1 MNLVQF
7 IDTSVQGVKGESVRI
22 MNIYKVLLIGS
33 VLGSISMP
41 AEMAD
46 IYNNVNLGT
55 DNTVVANTSAN
66 VAVGNMNTTDSWG
79 IAVGSNNTAKL
90 GTIVV
95 GRDNTGNDNQV
106 IIGANNTATGPR
118 TRQSS
123 GTGNFV
129 AGDHNVVEG
138 DSSIVI
144 GRYNTAISEYA
155 LQPITVI
162 GNTSTAKS
170 NGIVIGSRSEA
181 DAGNIAIG
189 NDVRA
194 IGRPGKVDPDNLF
207 TFLHSDAKRDSN
219 SLVSFGGRQVKG
231 VEPGAM
237 TASSLDAVNGAQLYS
252 VAREAMRHSTVAA
265 EDYTND
271 IIVTEDKNPDGS
283 TKYKLKMA
291 DNYVTSKIP
300 TVESSFNITVDKY
313 REFNTL
319 KDHYYVSLNPDLENL
334 NSAKFFEHE
343 YTYPY
348 SVPAENA
355 NASEINSNEVRFDN
369 NRAKLG
375 SSLTAQSVQ
384 FNAEHSTSSLDS
396 TFLTFKNNINGNMST
411 FGPSG
416 FFSETQ
422 DGKRIEFSSEYIT
435 AGDQQIHNV
444 AKGVD
449 DTDAVNVAQLKDVE
463 RKITHIDSDVIN
475 QSRTYTD
482 GQVAKVGAG
491 AAALAGLH
499 PLDYNPNDKWS
510 FGVGFG
516 NYKNTNAT
524 ALGAFYQ
531 PNEHTMFNIATTL
544 GDSRNMVSLGANVK
558 VGYQDPTLKTSRFE
572 MAKQIKELQADNAS
586 LRAEVDEIKA
596 ALKKLQ

>member
-1 MNLVQF
+1 M
-7 IDTSVQGVKGESVRI
+7 K
-22 MNIYKVLLIGS
+22 MYKALLIGS
-33 VLGSISMP
+33 VLGMISMP

-46 IYNNVNLGT
+46 IYNNVNLGM

-66 VAVGNMNTTDSWG
+66 VAVGNMNTTDIWG

-90 GTIVV
+90 GTITV

-106 IIGANNTATGPR
+106 IIGTNNTATGPR
-118 TRQSS
+118 NRQAS

-170 NGIVIGSRSEA
+170 NGIVIGSNSEA

-189 NDVRA
+189 NDVHA
-194 IGRPGKVDPDNLF
+194 IGRPDTVDPNHIF
-207 TFLHSDAKRDSN
+207 KFLHSDAKRDSY

-237 TASSLDAVNGAQLYS
+237 TESSMDAVNGAQLYS
-252 VAREAMRHSTVAA
+252 VAKEAMRHSTVAA
-265 EDYTND
+265 EDYTHD
-271 IIVTEDKNPDGS
+271 IIVTEDKNADGS

-291 DNYVTSKIP
+291 NDYVTSKIP
-300 TVESSFNITVDKY
+300 TVDSSFNITVNKY
-313 REFNTL
+313 REFNAL
-319 KDHYYVSLNPDLENL
+319 KDHYYVSLNSDLENL

-343 YTYPY
+343 YPY
-348 SVPAENA
+348 SEPVENS
-355 NASEINSNEVRFDN
+355 NASEINSNEIRFDN
-369 NRAKLG
+369 SRAKLG

-384 FNAEHSTSSLDS
+384 FNSEYGTSSLDS

-416 FFSETQ
+416 FFSTTQ

-463 RKITHIDSDVIN
+463 RKVTNIDSAVIN
-475 QSRTYTD
+475 QSRAYTD

-516 NYKNTNAT
+516 NYKNANAT

-572 MAKQIKELQADNAS
+572 MAKQIKDLQADNAA

>member
-1 MNLVQF
+1 M
-7 IDTSVQGVKGESVRI
+7 K
-22 MNIYKVLLIGS
+22 IYKALLISS
-33 VLGSISMP
+33 VLGTISMP

-66 VAVGNMNTTDSWG
+66 VAVGNMNTTDIWG
-79 IAVGSNNTAKL
+79 IAVGSNNNARL
-90 GTIVV
+90 GTIIV

-106 IIGANNTATGPR
+106 ILGSNNTATAPR
-118 TRQSS
+118 HRQSS

-144 GRYNTAISEYA
+144 GRYNRAISEDA

-170 NGIVIGSRSEA
+170 NGIVIGSNSEA

-189 NDVRA
+189 NDVHA
-194 IGRPGKVDPDNLF
+194 IGRPDTVDPNNIF
-207 TFLHSDAKRDSN
+207 KFLHSDAKRESD
-219 SLVSFGGRQVKG
+219 SLVSFGGRQLTG
-231 VEPGAM
+231 VQPGAM
-237 TASSLDAVNGAQLYS
+237 TETSMDAVNGAQLYS
-252 VAREAMRHSTVAA
+252 VAKEAMRHSTVAA
-265 EDYTND
+265 EDYTYD
-271 IIVTEDKNPDGS
+271 IIVTEGKNADGS

-300 TVESSFNITVDKY
+300 TVNSSFNITVNKY
-313 REFNTL
+313 REFNAL
-319 KDHYYVSLNPDLENL
+319 KDHYYVSLNSDLENL
-334 NSAKFFEHE
+334 NSAQFVEHE
-343 YTYPY
+343 YPY
-348 SVPAENA
+348 SEPVENS
-355 NASEINSNEVRFDN
+355 NVSEINSNEVRFDN
-369 NRAKLG
+369 SRAKLG

-384 FNAEHSTSSLDS
+384 FNAEHSISSLDS
-396 TFLTFKNNINGNMST
+396 TFLTFENSINGNTST
-411 FGPSG
+411 FGPNG
-416 FFSETQ
+416 FFSETK

-435 AGDQQIHNV
+435 AGNQQIHNV
-444 AKGVD
+444 AKGVE

-463 RKITHIDSDVIN
+463 RKITNIDSNVIN
-475 QSRTYTD
+475 QAQAYTD

-499 PLDYNPNDKWS
+499 PLDYSPNDKWS

-516 NYKNTNAT
+516 NYKNAQAT

-531 PNEHTMFNIATTL
+531 PNENTMFNIATTL
-544 GDSRNMVSLGANVK
+544 GDSRNLVSLGANVK
-558 VGYQDPTLKTSRFE
+558 VGYQDPALKTSRFE
-572 MAKQIKELQADNAS
+572 MAKQIKDLKADNDA
-586 LRAEVDEIKA
+586 LRAEVNEIKA

>member
-1 MNLVQF
+1 
-7 IDTSVQGVKGESVRI
+7 
-22 MNIYKVLLIGS
+22 
-33 VLGSISMP
+33 MP

-66 VAVGNMNTTDSWG
+66 VAVGNMNTTDIWG
-79 IAVGSNNTAKL
+79 IAVGSNNNARL
-90 GTIVV
+90 GTIIV

-106 IIGANNTATGPR
+106 ILGSNNTATAPR
-118 TRQSS
+118 HRQSS

-144 GRYNTAISEYA
+144 GRYNRAISEDA

-170 NGIVIGSRSEA
+170 NGIVIGSNSEA

-189 NDVRA
+189 NDVHA
-194 IGRPGKVDPDNLF
+194 IGRPDTVDPNNIF
-207 TFLHSDAKRDSN
+207 KFLHSDAKRESD
-219 SLVSFGGRQVKG
+219 SLVSFGGRQLTG
-231 VEPGAM
+231 VQPGAM
-237 TASSLDAVNGAQLYS
+237 TETSMDAVNGAQLYS
-252 VAREAMRHSTVAA
+252 VGKEAMRHSTVAA
-265 EDYTND
+265 EDYTYD
-271 IIVTEDKNPDGS
+271 IIVTEGKNADGS

-300 TVESSFNITVDKY
+300 TVNSSFNITVNKY
-313 REFNTL
+313 REFNAL
-319 KDHYYVSLNPDLENL
+319 KDHYYVSLNSDLENL
-334 NSAKFFEHE
+334 NSAQFFEHE
-343 YTYPY
+343 YPY
-348 SVPAENA
+348 SEPVENS
-355 NASEINSNEVRFDN
+355 NVSEINSNEVRFDN
-369 NRAKLG
+369 SRAKLG

-384 FNAEHSTSSLDS
+384 FNAEHSRSSLDS
-396 TFLTFKNNINGNMST
+396 TFLTFKNSINGNTST
-411 FGPSG
+411 FGPNG
-416 FFSETQ
+416 FFSETK

-435 AGDQQIHNV
+435 AGNQQIHNV
-444 AKGVD
+444 AKGVE

-463 RKITHIDSDVIN
+463 RKITNIDSNVIN
-475 QSRTYTD
+475 QAQAYTD

-516 NYKNTNAT
+516 NYKNAQVT

-531 PNEHTMFNIATTL
+531 PNENTMFNIATTL
-544 GDSRNMVSLGANVK
+544 GDSRNLVSLGANVK

-572 MAKQIKELQADNAS
+572 MAKQIKDLKADNDA
-586 LRAEVDEIKA
+586 LRAEVNEIKA
-596 ALKKLQ
+596 ALRKLQ

>member
-1 MNLVQF
+1 MKV
-7 IDTSVQGVKGESVRI
+7 
-22 MNIYKVLLIGS
+22 YKALLIGS
-33 VLGSISMP
+33 VLGTVSMP
-41 AEMAD
+41 TVMAD
-46 IYNNVNLGT
+46 MYNNVNLGT

-66 VAVGNMNTTDSWG
+66 VAVGNMNTTDIWG

-90 GTIVV
+90 GTIAV
-95 GRDNTGNDNQV
+95 GRDNTGDDNQV
-106 IIGANNTATGPR
+106 IIGTNNTATAPR
-118 TRQSS
+118 NRHSS

-129 AGDHNVVEG
+129 AGDNNVVEG

-144 GRYNTAISEYA
+144 GRYNRAISEYA
-155 LQPITVI
+155 LEPITVI

-170 NGIVIGSRSEA
+170 NGIVIGSASEA

-189 NDVRA
+189 NNVHA
-194 IGRPGKVDPDNLF
+194 IGRPAAVDPNNIF
-207 TFLHSDAKRDSN
+207 KFLHSDAKRDSY

-237 TASSLDAVNGAQLYS
+237 TETSMDAVNGAQLYS
-252 VAREAMRHSTVAA
+252 VAKEAMRHSTVAA
-265 EDYTND
+265 EDYTYD
-271 IIVTEDKNPDGS
+271 IIVTEGKNADGS

-300 TVESSFNITVDKY
+300 TVNSSFNITVDKY

-319 KDHYYVSLNPDLENL
+319 KDNYYVSLNSDLENL
-334 NSAKFFEHE
+334 NSAKFVEHE
-343 YTYPY
+343 YPY
-348 SVPAENA
+348 SVPAEDA

-369 NRAKLG
+369 SRAKLG
-375 SSLTAQSVQ
+375 SSLTAQSVH

-396 TFLTFKNNINGNMST
+396 TSLTFKNSIDGNTSA
-411 FGPSG
+411 FGPNG
-416 FFSETQ
+416 FASETK
-422 DGKRIEFSSEYIT
+422 DGKRIEFSSDYIT
-435 AGDQQIHNV
+435 AGNQQIHNV

-463 RKITHIDSDVIN
+463 RKITNIDSNVIN
-475 QSRTYTD
+475 QARSYTD

-516 NYKNTNAT
+516 NYKNAQAT

-544 GDSRNMVSLGANVK
+544 GDNRNMVSLGANVK
-558 VGYQDPTLKTSRFE
+558 VGYQDPTLKMSRFE
-572 MAKQIKELQADNAS
+572 MAKQIKDLQSDNAS
-586 LRAEVDEIKA
+586 LRTEVDEIKA
-596 ALKKLQ
+596 ALKTLQEAAVNTGRRDL

>member
-1 MNLVQF
+1 MKV
-7 IDTSVQGVKGESVRI
+7 
-22 MNIYKVLLIGS
+22 YKALLIGS
-33 VLGSISMP
+33 VLGTFSMP
-41 AEMAD
+41 TVMAD
-46 IYNNVNLGT
+46 MYNNVDLGT

-66 VAVGNMNTTDSWG
+66 VAVGNMNTTDIWG

-90 GTIVV
+90 GTIAV
-95 GRDNTGNDNQV
+95 GRDNTGDDNQV
-106 IIGANNTATGPR
+106 IIGTNNTATGPR
-118 TRQSS
+118 NRHSS

-144 GRYNTAISEYA
+144 GRYNSAISEYA
-155 LQPITVI
+155 LQPITII

-170 NGIVIGSRSEA
+170 NGIVIGSNSEA
-181 DAGNIAIG
+181 DTGNIAIG
-189 NDVRA
+189 NHVRA
-194 IGRPGKVDPDNLF
+194 IGRPGKVDPNNIF
-207 TFLHSDAKRDSN
+207 KFLHSDAKRASY

-237 TASSLDAVNGAQLYS
+237 TETSMDAVNGAQLYS
-252 VAREAMRHSTVAA
+252 VAKEAMRHSTVAA
-265 EDYTND
+265 EDYTYD
-271 IIVTEDKNPDGS
+271 IIVTEGKNADGS

-300 TVESSFNITVDKY
+300 TVNSSFNITVDKY

-319 KDHYYVSLNPDLENL
+319 KDNYYVSLNSDLENL
-334 NSAKFFEHE
+334 NSAQFAEHE
-343 YTYPY
+343 YPY
-348 SVPAENA
+348 SVPAADA
-355 NASEINSNEVRFDN
+355 NTSEINSNEVRFDN
-369 NRAKLG
+369 RRAKLG

-396 TFLTFKNNINGNMST
+396 TFLIFKNSINGNTST
-411 FGPSG
+411 FSPSG
-416 FFSETQ
+416 FFSETK

-435 AGDQQIHNV
+435 AGNQQIHDV

-463 RKITHIDSDVIN
+463 RKITNIDSNVIN
-475 QSRTYTD
+475 QARSYTD

-516 NYKNTNAT
+516 NYKNAQAT

-544 GDSRNMVSLGANVK
+544 GDNRNMVSLGANVK
-558 VGYQDPTLKTSRFE
+558 VGYQDPTLKMSRFE
-572 MAKQIKELQADNAS
+572 MAKQIKDLQSDNAS
-586 LRAEVDEIKA
+586 LRTEVDEIKA
-596 ALKKLQ
+596 ALKTLQEAAVNTGRRDL

>member
-1 MNLVQF
+1 MKV
-7 IDTSVQGVKGESVRI
+7 
-22 MNIYKVLLIGS
+22 YKALLIGS
-33 VLGSISMP
+33 VLGTISMP
-41 AEMAD
+41 TVMAD
-46 IYNNVNLGT
+46 MYNNVDLGT

-66 VAVGNMNTTDSWG
+66 VAVGNMNTTDIWG

-90 GTIVV
+90 GTIAV
-95 GRDNTGNDNQV
+95 GRDNTGDDNQV
-106 IIGANNTATGPR
+106 IIGTNNTATGPR
-118 TRQSS
+118 NRHSS

-144 GRYNTAISEYA
+144 GRYNSAISEYA
-155 LQPITVI
+155 LQPITII

-170 NGIVIGSRSEA
+170 NGIVIGSNSEA
-181 DAGNIAIG
+181 DTGNIAIG
-189 NDVRA
+189 NHVRA
-194 IGRPGKVDPDNLF
+194 IGRPGKVDPNNIF
-207 TFLHSDAKRDSN
+207 KFLHSDAKRDSY

-237 TASSLDAVNGAQLYS
+237 TETSMDAVNGAQLYS
-252 VAREAMRHSTVAA
+252 VAKEAMRHSTVAA
-265 EDYTND
+265 EDYTYD
-271 IIVTEDKNPDGS
+271 IIVTEGKNADGS

-300 TVESSFNITVDKY
+300 TVNSSFNITVDKY

-319 KDHYYVSLNPDLENL
+319 KDNYYVSLNSDLENL
-334 NSAKFFEHE
+334 NSAQFAEHE
-343 YTYPY
+343 YPY
-348 SVPAENA
+348 SVPAADA
-355 NASEINSNEVRFDN
+355 NTSEINSNEVRFDN
-369 NRAKLG
+369 RRAKLG

-396 TFLTFKNNINGNMST
+396 TFLIFKNSINGNTST
-411 FGPSG
+411 FSPSG
-416 FFSETQ
+416 FFSETK

-435 AGDQQIHNV
+435 AGNQQIHDV

-463 RKITHIDSDVIN
+463 RKITNIDSNVIN
-475 QSRTYTD
+475 QARSYTD

-516 NYKNTNAT
+516 NYKNAQAT

-544 GDSRNMVSLGANVK
+544 GDNRNMVSLGANVK
-558 VGYQDPTLKTSRFE
+558 VGYQDPTLKMSRFE
-572 MAKQIKELQADNAS
+572 MAKQIKDLQSDNAS
-586 LRAEVDEIKA
+586 LRTEVDEIKA
-596 ALKKLQ
+596 ALKTLQEAAVNTGRRDL

>member
-1 MNLVQF
+1 MKV
-7 IDTSVQGVKGESVRI
+7 
-22 MNIYKVLLIGS
+22 YKTLLIGS
-33 VLGSISMP
+33 VLGTVSMP
-41 AEMAD
+41 TVMAD
-46 IYNNVNLGT
+46 MYNNVNLGT

-66 VAVGNMNTTDSWG
+66 VAVGNMNTTDIWG

-90 GTIVV
+90 GTIAV
-95 GRDNTGNDNQV
+95 GRDNTGDDNQV
-106 IIGANNTATGPR
+106 IIGTNNTATAPR
-118 TRQSS
+118 NRHSS

-129 AGDHNVVEG
+129 AGDNNVVEG

-144 GRYNTAISEYA
+144 GRYNRAISEYA
-155 LQPITVI
+155 LEPITVI

-170 NGIVIGSRSEA
+170 NGIVIGSASEA

-189 NDVRA
+189 NNVRA
-194 IGRPGKVDPDNLF
+194 IGRPAAVDPNNTF
-207 TFLHSDAKRDSN
+207 KFLHSDAKRDSY

-237 TASSLDAVNGAQLYS
+237 TETSMDAVNGAQLYS
-252 VAREAMRHSTVAA
+252 VAKEAMRHSTVAA
-265 EDYTND
+265 EDYTYD
-271 IIVTEDKNPDGS
+271 IIVTEGKNADGS

-300 TVESSFNITVDKY
+300 TVNSSSNITVDKY

-319 KDHYYVSLNPDLENL
+319 KDNYYVSLNSDLENL
-334 NSAKFFEHE
+334 NSAQFVEHE
-343 YTYPY
+343 DPY
-348 SVPAENA
+348 SPPAEDA
-355 NASEINSNEVRFDN
+355 NISEINSNEVRFDN
-369 NRAKLG
+369 SRAKLG
-375 SSLTAQSVQ
+375 SSLTAQSVH

-396 TFLTFKNNINGNMST
+396 TSLTFKNSIDGNTSA
-411 FGPSG
+411 FGPNG
-416 FFSETQ
+416 FASETQ
-422 DGKRIEFSSEYIT
+422 DGKRIEFSSDHIT
-435 AGDQQIHNV
+435 AGNQQIHNV

-463 RKITHIDSDVIN
+463 RKITNIDSNVIN
-475 QSRTYTD
+475 QARSYTD

-516 NYKNTNAT
+516 NYKNAQAT

-544 GDSRNMVSLGANVK
+544 GDNRNMVSLGANVK
-558 VGYQDPTLKTSRFE
+558 VGYQDPTLKMSRFE
-572 MAKQIKELQADNAS
+572 MAKQIKDLQSDNAS
-586 LRAEVDEIKA
+586 LRTEVDEIKA
-596 ALKKLQ
+596 ALKALQEAAVNTGRRDL

>member
-1 MNLVQF
+1 MKV
-7 IDTSVQGVKGESVRI
+7 
-22 MNIYKVLLIGS
+22 YKALLIGS
-33 VLGSISMP
+33 VLGTISMP

-66 VAVGNMNTTDSWG
+66 VAVGNMNTTNIWG
-79 IAVGSNNTAKL
+79 IAVGSNNNARL
-90 GTIVV
+90 GTIIV
-95 GRDNTGNDNQV
+95 GRDNMGNDNQV
-106 IIGANNTATGPR
+106 IIGTNNTATAPR
-118 TRQSS
+118 HRQSS

-144 GRYNTAISEYA
+144 GRYNRAISEDA

-170 NGIVIGSRSEA
+170 NGIVIGSNSEA

-189 NDVRA
+189 NYVYA
-194 IGRPGKVDPDNLF
+194 IGRPSRVDPNNIF
-207 TFLHSDAKRDSN
+207 KFLHSDAKRESD
-219 SLVSFGGRQVKG
+219 SLVSFGGRQLTG
-231 VEPGAM
+231 VQPGAM
-237 TASSLDAVNGAQLYS
+237 TETSMNAVNGAQLYS
-252 VAREAMRHSTVAA
+252 VAKEAMRHSTVAA
-265 EDYTND
+265 EDYTYD
-271 IIVTEDKNPDGS
+271 IIVTEGKNADGS

-300 TVESSFNITVDKY
+300 TVNSSSNITVNKY
-313 REFNTL
+313 REFNAL
-319 KDHYYVSLNPDLENL
+319 KDHYYVSLNSDLENL
-334 NSAKFFEHE
+334 NSAQFFEHE
-343 YTYPY
+343 YPY
-348 SVPAENA
+348 SEPVENS
-355 NASEINSNEVRFDN
+355 NVSEINSNEVRFDN
-369 NRAKLG
+369 SRAKLG

-384 FNAEHSTSSLDS
+384 FNAEDSRSSLDS
-396 TFLTFKNNINGNMST
+396 TFLTFKNNINGNTST

-416 FFSETQ
+416 FFSETK
-422 DGKRIEFSSEYIT
+422 DGKRIEFSSEYID
-435 AGDQQIHNV
+435 AGNQQIHNV

-449 DTDAVNVAQLKDVE
+449 DTDVVNVAQLKDVE
-463 RKITHIDSDVIN
+463 RKITNIDSNVIN
-475 QSRTYTD
+475 QARTYTD

-516 NYKNTNAT
+516 NYKNAQAT

-572 MAKQIKELQADNAS
+572 MAKQIKDLQADNDA

-596 ALKKLQ
+596 TLKTLQEAAVNTGRRDL

>member
-1 MNLVQF
+1 M
-7 IDTSVQGVKGESVRI
+7 K
-22 MNIYKVLLIGS
+22 IYKALLISS
-33 VLGSISMP
+33 VLGTISMP
-41 AEMAD
+41 AKMAD
-46 IYNNVNLGT
+46 MYNNVDLGT

-66 VAVGNMNTTDSWG
+66 VAVGNMNTTDIWG
-79 IAVGSNNTAKL
+79 IAVGSNNNARL
-90 GTIVV
+90 GTIIV

-106 IIGANNTATGPR
+106 IIGTNNTATAPR
-118 TRQSS
+118 HRQSS

-144 GRYNTAISEYA
+144 GRYNRAISEDA

-170 NGIVIGSRSEA
+170 NGIVIGSNSEA

-189 NDVRA
+189 NDVHA
-194 IGRPGKVDPDNLF
+194 IGRPSRVDPNNIF
-207 TFLHSDAKRDSN
+207 KFLHSDAKRESD
-219 SLVSFGGRQVKG
+219 SLVSFGARQLTG
-231 VEPGAM
+231 VQPGAM
-237 TASSLDAVNGAQLYS
+237 TETSMDAVNGAQLYS
-252 VAREAMRHSTVAA
+252 VGKEAMRHSTVAA
-265 EDYTND
+265 EDYTYD
-271 IIVTEDKNPDGS
+271 IIVTEGKNADGS

-300 TVESSFNITVDKY
+300 TVNSSFNITVNKY
-313 REFNTL
+313 REFNAL
-319 KDHYYVSLNPDLENL
+319 KDHYYVSLNSDLENL
-334 NSAKFFEHE
+334 NSAQFFEHE
-343 YTYPY
+343 YPY
-348 SVPAENA
+348 SEPVENS
-355 NASEINSNEVRFDN
+355 NVSEINSNEVRFDN
-369 NRAKLG
+369 SRAKLG

-384 FNAEHSTSSLDS
+384 FNAEHSISSLDS
-396 TFLTFKNNINGNMST
+396 TFLTFKNSINGNTST
-411 FGPSG
+411 FGPNG
-416 FFSETQ
+416 FFSETK

-435 AGDQQIHNV
+435 AGNQQIHNV
-444 AKGVD
+444 AKGVE

-463 RKITHIDSDVIN
+463 RKITNIDSNVIN
-475 QSRTYTD
+475 QAQAYTD

-499 PLDYNPNDKWS
+499 PLDYSPNDKWS

-516 NYKNTNAT
+516 NYKNAQAT

-531 PNEHTMFNIATTL
+531 PNDHTMFNIATTL
-544 GDSRNMVSLGANVK
+544 GDSRNLVSLGANVK

-572 MAKQIKELQADNAS
+572 MAKQIKDLKADNDA
-586 LRAEVDEIKA
+586 LRAEVNEIKA

>member
-1 MNLVQF
+1 MKV
-7 IDTSVQGVKGESVRI
+7 
-22 MNIYKVLLIGS
+22 YKALLIGS
-33 VLGSISMP
+33 VLGTISMP

-66 VAVGNMNTTDSWG
+66 VAVGNMNTTDIWG
-79 IAVGSNNTAKL
+79 IAVGSNNNARL
-90 GTIVV
+90 GTIIV

-106 IIGANNTATGPR
+106 IIGTNNTATAPR
-118 TRQSS
+118 HRQSS

-144 GRYNTAISEYA
+144 GRYNRAISEDA

-170 NGIVIGSRSEA
+170 NGIVIGSNSEA

-189 NDVRA
+189 NDVHA
-194 IGRPGKVDPDNLF
+194 IGRPSRVDPNNIF
-207 TFLHSDAKRDSN
+207 KFLHSDAKRESD
-219 SLVSFGGRQVKG
+219 SLVSFGARQLTG
-231 VEPGAM
+231 VQPGAM
-237 TASSLDAVNGAQLYS
+237 TETSMDAVNGAQLYS
-252 VAREAMRHSTVAA
+252 VAKEAMRHSTVAA
-265 EDYTND
+265 EDYTYD
-271 IIVTEDKNPDGS
+271 IIVTEGKNADGS

-300 TVESSFNITVDKY
+300 TVNSSFNITVNKY
-313 REFNTL
+313 REFNAL
-319 KDHYYVSLNPDLENL
+319 KDHYYVSLNSDLENL
-334 NSAKFFEHE
+334 NSAQFFEHE
-343 YTYPY
+343 YPY
-348 SVPAENA
+348 SEPVENS
-355 NASEINSNEVRFDN
+355 NVSEINSNEVRFDN
-369 NRAKLG
+369 SRAKLG

-384 FNAEHSTSSLDS
+384 FNADHSTSSLDS
-396 TFLTFKNNINGNMST
+396 TFLTFKNSINGNTST
-411 FGPSG
+411 FGPNG
-416 FFSETQ
+416 FFSETK

-435 AGDQQIHNV
+435 AGNQQIHNV
-444 AKGVD
+444 AKGVE

-463 RKITHIDSDVIN
+463 RKITNIDSNVIN
-475 QSRTYTD
+475 QAQAYTD

-516 NYKNTNAT
+516 NYKNAQAT

-531 PNEHTMFNIATTL
+531 PNENTMFNIATTL

-572 MAKQIKELQADNAS
+572 MAKQIKDLKADNDA
-586 LRAEVDEIKA
+586 LRAEVNEIKA

>member
-1 MNLVQF
+1 MKV
-7 IDTSVQGVKGESVRI
+7 
-22 MNIYKVLLIGS
+22 YKALLIGS
-33 VLGSISMP
+33 VLGTISMP
-41 AEMAD
+41 TVMAD
-46 IYNNVNLGT
+46 MYNNVDLGT

-66 VAVGNMNTTDSWG
+66 VAVGNMNTTDIWG
-79 IAVGSNNTAKL
+79 IAVGSNNNARL
-90 GTIVV
+90 GTIIV

-106 IIGANNTATGPR
+106 ILGSNNTATAPR
-118 TRQSS
+118 HRQSS

-144 GRYNTAISEYA
+144 GRYNRVISEDA

-170 NGIVIGSRSEA
+170 NGIVIGSNSEA

-189 NDVRA
+189 NDVHA
-194 IGRPGKVDPDNLF
+194 IGRPSRVDPNNIF
-207 TFLHSDAKRDSN
+207 KFLHSDAKRESD
-219 SLVSFGGRQVKG
+219 SLVSFGGRQLTG
-231 VEPGAM
+231 VQPGAM
-237 TASSLDAVNGAQLYS
+237 TETSMDAVNGAQLYS
-252 VAREAMRHSTVAA
+252 VAKEAMRHSTVAA
-265 EDYTND
+265 EDYTYD
-271 IIVTEDKNPDGS
+271 IIVTEGKNADGS

-300 TVESSFNITVDKY
+300 TVNSSFNITVNKY
-313 REFNTL
+313 REFNAL
-319 KDHYYVSLNPDLENL
+319 KDHYYVSLNSDLENL
-334 NSAKFFEHE
+334 NSAQFFEHE
-343 YTYPY
+343 YPY
-348 SVPAENA
+348 SEPVENS
-355 NASEINSNEVRFDN
+355 NVSEINSNEVRFDN
-369 NRAKLG
+369 SRAKLG

-384 FNAEHSTSSLDS
+384 FNAEHSISSLDS
-396 TFLTFKNNINGNMST
+396 TFLTFKNSINGNTST
-411 FGPSG
+411 FGPNG
-416 FFSETQ
+416 FFSETK

-435 AGDQQIHNV
+435 AGNQQIHNV
-444 AKGVD
+444 AKGVE

-463 RKITHIDSDVIN
+463 RKITNIDSNVIN
-475 QSRTYTD
+475 QAQAYTD

-516 NYKNTNAT
+516 NYKNAQAT

-531 PNEHTMFNIATTL
+531 PNDHTMFNIATTL
-544 GDSRNMVSLGANVK
+544 GDNRNMVSLGANVK

-572 MAKQIKELQADNAS
+572 MAKQIKDLKADNDA
-586 LRAEVDEIKA
+586 LRAEVNEIKA

>member
-1 MNLVQF
+1 MKV
-7 IDTSVQGVKGESVRI
+7 
-22 MNIYKVLLIGS
+22 YKALLIGS
-33 VLGSISMP
+33 VLGTISMP
-41 AEMAD
+41 TVMAD
-46 IYNNVNLGT
+46 MYNNVDLGT

-66 VAVGNMNTTDSWG
+66 VAVGNMNTTDIWG

-90 GTIVV
+90 GTIAV
-95 GRDNTGNDNQV
+95 GRDNTGDDNQV
-106 IIGANNTATGPR
+106 IIGTNNTATGPR
-118 TRQSS
+118 NRHSS

-144 GRYNTAISEYA
+144 GRYNSAISEYA
-155 LQPITVI
+155 LQPITII

-170 NGIVIGSRSEA
+170 NGIVIGSNSEA
-181 DAGNIAIG
+181 DTGNIAIG
-189 NDVRA
+189 NHVRA
-194 IGRPGKVDPDNLF
+194 IGRPGKVDPNNIF
-207 TFLHSDAKRDSN
+207 KFLHSDAKRDSY

-237 TASSLDAVNGAQLYS
+237 TETSMDAVNGAQLYS
-252 VAREAMRHSTVAA
+252 VAKEAMRHSTVAA
-265 EDYTND
+265 EDYTYD
-271 IIVTEDKNPDGS
+271 IIVTEGKNADGS

-300 TVESSFNITVDKY
+300 TVNSSFNITVDKY

-319 KDHYYVSLNPDLENL
+319 KDNYYVSLNSDLENL
-334 NSAKFFEHE
+334 NSAQFAEHE
-343 YTYPY
+343 YPY
-348 SVPAENA
+348 SVPAADA
-355 NASEINSNEVRFDN
+355 NTSEINSNEVRFDN
-369 NRAKLG
+369 RRAKLG

-396 TFLTFKNNINGNMST
+396 TFLIFKNSINGNTST

-416 FFSETQ
+416 FFSETK

-435 AGDQQIHNV
+435 AGNQQIHNV

-463 RKITHIDSDVIN
+463 RKISNIDSNVIN
-475 QSRTYTD
+475 QARSYTD

-516 NYKNTNAT
+516 NYKNAQAT

-544 GDSRNMVSLGANVK
+544 GDNRNMVSLGANVK
-558 VGYQDPTLKTSRFE
+558 VGYQDPTLKMSRFE
-572 MAKQIKELQADNAS
+572 MAKQIKDLQSDNAS
-586 LRAEVDEIKA
+586 LRTEVDEIKA
-596 ALKKLQ
+596 ALKTLQEAAVNTGRRDL

>member
-1 MNLVQF
+1 M
-7 IDTSVQGVKGESVRI
+7 K
-22 MNIYKVLLIGS
+22 IYKALLIGS
-33 VLGSISMP
+33 VLGTISMP
-41 AEMAD
+41 VVMAD
-46 IYNNVNLGT
+46 VYNNVNLGM
-55 DNTVVANTSAN
+55 DNTIVANTSAN
-66 VAVGNMNTTDSWG
+66 VAVGNMNTTDIWG

-90 GTIVV
+90 GTIAV
-95 GRDNTGNDNQV
+95 GRDNTGDDNQV
-106 IIGANNTATGPR
+106 IIGTNNTATGPR
-118 TRQSS
+118 HRQSS

-144 GRYNTAISEYA
+144 GRYNSAISEYA
-155 LQPITVI
+155 LQPITII

-170 NGIVIGSRSEA
+170 NGIVIGSNSEA
-181 DAGNIAIG
+181 DTGNIAIG
-189 NDVRA
+189 NYVRA
-194 IGRPGKVDPDNLF
+194 IGRPGKVDPDNIF
-207 TFLHSDAKRDSN
+207 KFLHSDAKRDSY

-237 TASSLDAVNGAQLYS
+237 TETSMDAVNGAQLYS
-252 VAREAMRHSTVAA
+252 VAKEAMSHSTVAA
-265 EDYTND
+265 EDYTYD
-271 IIVTEDKNPDGS
+271 IIVTEGKNPDGS

-291 DNYVTSKIP
+291 DDYVTSKIP
-300 TVESSFNITVDKY
+300 TVNSSFNITVDKY

-319 KDHYYVSLNPDLENL
+319 KDNYYVSLNSDLENL
-334 NSAKFFEHE
+334 NSAQFAEHE
-343 YTYPY
+343 YPY
-348 SVPAENA
+348 SVPAADA
-355 NASEINSNEVRFDN
+355 NTSEINSNEVRFDN
-369 NRAKLG
+369 RRAKLG

-396 TFLTFKNNINGNMST
+396 TFLIFKNSIDGNTST

-416 FFSETQ
+416 FFSETK
-422 DGKRIEFSSEYIT
+422 DGKRIEFSSEYIN
-435 AGDQQIHNV
+435 AGNQQIHNV
-444 AKGVD
+444 AKGVA

-463 RKITHIDSDVIN
+463 RKITNIDSNVIN
-475 QSRTYTD
+475 QARTYTD

-510 FGVGFG
+510 FGIGFG
-516 NYKNTNAT
+516 NYKNAKAT

-531 PNEHTMFNIATTL
+531 PNEHTMFNLATTL

-558 VGYQDPTLKTSRFE
+558 VGYQDPALKTSRFK
-572 MAKQIKELQADNAS
+572 MAKQIKDLQADNAS
-586 LRAEVDEIKA
+586 LRAEVEEIKA

>member
-1 MNLVQF
+1 MKV
-7 IDTSVQGVKGESVRI
+7 
-22 MNIYKVLLIGS
+22 YKALLIGS
-33 VLGSISMP
+33 VLGTISMP
-41 AEMAD
+41 AKMAD

-66 VAVGNMNTTDSWG
+66 VAVGNMNTTDIWG
-79 IAVGSNNTAKL
+79 IAVGSNNNARL
-90 GTIVV
+90 GTIIV

-106 IIGANNTATGPR
+106 ILGSNNTATAPR
-118 TRQSS
+118 HRQSS

-144 GRYNTAISEYA
+144 GRYNRAISEDA

-170 NGIVIGSRSEA
+170 NGIVIGSNSEA

-189 NDVRA
+189 NYVHA
-194 IGRPGKVDPDNLF
+194 IGRPSRVDPNNIF
-207 TFLHSDAKRDSN
+207 KFLHSDAKRESN
-219 SLVSFGGRQVKG
+219 SLASFGGRQVTG

-237 TASSLDAVNGAQLYS
+237 TETSMDAVNGAQLYS
-252 VAREAMRHSTVAA
+252 VGKEAMRHSTVAA
-265 EDYTND
+265 EDYTYD
-271 IIVTEDKNPDGS
+271 IIVTEGKNADGS

-300 TVESSFNITVDKY
+300 TVNSSFNITVNKY
-313 REFNTL
+313 REFNAL
-319 KDHYYVSLNPDLENL
+319 KDHYYVSLNSDLENL
-334 NSAKFFEHE
+334 NSAQFFEHE
-343 YTYPY
+343 YPY
-348 SVPAENA
+348 SEPVENS
-355 NASEINSNEVRFDN
+355 NVSEINSNEVRFDN
-369 NRAKLG
+369 SRAKLG

-384 FNAEHSTSSLDS
+384 FNAENSISSLDS
-396 TFLTFKNNINGNMST
+396 TFLTFKNTINGNTST

-416 FFSETQ
+416 FFSETK
-422 DGKRIEFSSEYIT
+422 DGKRIEFSSEYIN
-435 AGDQQIHNV
+435 AGNQQIHNV
-444 AKGVD
+444 AKGVE

-463 RKITHIDSDVIN
+463 RKITNIDSNVIN
-475 QSRTYTD
+475 QAQAYTD

-516 NYKNTNAT
+516 NYKNAQAT

-531 PNEHTMFNIATTL
+531 PNENTMFNIATTL

-572 MAKQIKELQADNAS
+572 MAKQIKDLKADNDA
-586 LRAEVDEIKA
+586 LRAEVNEIKA

>member
-1 MNLVQF
+1 MKV
-7 IDTSVQGVKGESVRI
+7 
-22 MNIYKVLLIGS
+22 YKALLIGS
-33 VLGSISMP
+33 VLGTISMP
-41 AEMAD
+41 TVMAD
-46 IYNNVNLGT
+46 MYNNVNLGT

-66 VAVGNMNTTDSWG
+66 VAVGNMNTTDIWG
-79 IAVGSNNTAKL
+79 IAVGSNNNARL
-90 GTIVV
+90 GTIIV

-106 IIGANNTATGPR
+106 IIGTNNTATAPR
-118 TRQSS
+118 HRQSS

-144 GRYNTAISEYA
+144 GRYNRAISEDA

-170 NGIVIGSRSEA
+170 NGIVIGSNSEA

-189 NDVRA
+189 NDVHA
-194 IGRPGKVDPDNLF
+194 IGRPSRVDPNNIF
-207 TFLHSDAKRDSN
+207 KFLHSDAKRESD
-219 SLVSFGGRQVKG
+219 SLVSFGARQLTG
-231 VEPGAM
+231 VQPGAM
-237 TASSLDAVNGAQLYS
+237 TETSMDAVNGAQLYS
-252 VAREAMRHSTVAA
+252 VAKEAMRHSTVAA
-265 EDYTND
+265 EDYTYD
-271 IIVTEDKNPDGS
+271 IIVTEGKNADGS

-300 TVESSFNITVDKY
+300 TVNSSFNITVNKY
-313 REFNTL
+313 REFNAL
-319 KDHYYVSLNPDLENL
+319 KDHYYVSLNSDLENL
-334 NSAKFFEHE
+334 NSAQFFEHE
-343 YTYPY
+343 YPY
-348 SVPAENA
+348 SEPVENS
-355 NASEINSNEVRFDN
+355 NVSEINSNEVRFDN
-369 NRAKLG
+369 SRAKLG

-384 FNAEHSTSSLDS
+384 FNAEHSRSSLDS
-396 TFLTFKNNINGNMST
+396 TFLTFKNSINGNTST
-411 FGPSG
+411 FGPNG
-416 FFSETQ
+416 FFSETK

-435 AGDQQIHNV
+435 AGNQQIHNV
-444 AKGVD
+444 AKGVE

-463 RKITHIDSDVIN
+463 RKITNIDSNVIN
-475 QSRTYTD
+475 QAQAYTD

-516 NYKNTNAT
+516 NYKNAQAT

-531 PNEHTMFNIATTL
+531 PNENTMFNIATTL
-544 GDSRNMVSLGANVK
+544 GDSRNLVSLGANVK

-572 MAKQIKELQADNAS
+572 MAKQIKDLKADNDA
-586 LRAEVDEIKA
+586 LRAEVNEIKA
-596 ALKKLQ
+596 ALRKLQ

>member
-1 MNLVQF
+1 MKV
-7 IDTSVQGVKGESVRI
+7 
-22 MNIYKVLLIGS
+22 YKALLIGS
-33 VLGSISMP
+33 VLGTISMP
-41 AEMAD
+41 TVMAD
-46 IYNNVNLGT
+46 MYNNVDLGT

-66 VAVGNMNTTDSWG
+66 VAVGNMNTTDIWG
-79 IAVGSNNTAKL
+79 IAVGSNNNARL
-90 GTIVV
+90 GTIIV

-106 IIGANNTATGPR
+106 IIGTNNTATAPR
-118 TRQSS
+118 HRQSS

-144 GRYNTAISEYA
+144 GRYNRAISEDA

-170 NGIVIGSRSEA
+170 NGIVIGSNSEA

-189 NDVRA
+189 NDVHA
-194 IGRPGKVDPDNLF
+194 IGRPDTVDPNNIF
-207 TFLHSDAKRDSN
+207 KFLHSDAKRESD
-219 SLVSFGGRQVKG
+219 SLVSFGARQLTG
-231 VEPGAM
+231 VQPGAM
-237 TASSLDAVNGAQLYS
+237 TETSMDAVNGAQLYS
-252 VAREAMRHSTVAA
+252 VGKEAMRHSTVAA
-265 EDYTND
+265 EDYTYD
-271 IIVTEDKNPDGS
+271 IIVTEGKNADGS

-300 TVESSFNITVDKY
+300 TVNSSFNITVNKY
-313 REFNTL
+313 REFNAL
-319 KDHYYVSLNPDLENL
+319 KDHYYVSLNSDLENL
-334 NSAKFFEHE
+334 NSAQFFEHE
-343 YTYPY
+343 YPY
-348 SVPAENA
+348 SEPVENS
-355 NASEINSNEVRFDN
+355 NVSEINSNEVRFDN
-369 NRAKLG
+369 SRAKLG

-384 FNAEHSTSSLDS
+384 FNAEHSISSLDS
-396 TFLTFKNNINGNMST
+396 TFLTFKNSINGNTST
-411 FGPSG
+411 FGPNG
-416 FFSETQ
+416 FFSETK

-435 AGDQQIHNV
+435 AGNQQIHNV
-444 AKGVD
+444 AKGVE

-463 RKITHIDSDVIN
+463 RKITNIDSNVIN
-475 QSRTYTD
+475 QAQAYTD

-516 NYKNTNAT
+516 NYKNAQVT

-531 PNEHTMFNIATTL
+531 PNENTMFNIATTL
-544 GDSRNMVSLGANVK
+544 GDSRNLVSLGANVK

-572 MAKQIKELQADNAS
+572 MAKQIKDLKADNDA
-586 LRAEVDEIKA
+586 LRAEVNEIKA
-596 ALKKLQ
+596 ALRKLQ

>member
-1 MNLVQF
+1 MKV
-7 IDTSVQGVKGESVRI
+7 
-22 MNIYKVLLIGS
+22 YKALLIGS
-33 VLGSISMP
+33 VLGTISMP
-41 AEMAD
+41 TVMAD
-46 IYNNVNLGT
+46 MYNNVDLGT

-66 VAVGNMNTTDSWG
+66 VAVGNMNTTDIWG

-90 GTIVV
+90 GTIAV
-95 GRDNTGNDNQV
+95 GRDNTGDDNQV
-106 IIGANNTATGPR
+106 IIGTNNTATGPR
-118 TRQSS
+118 NRHSS

-144 GRYNTAISEYA
+144 GRYNSAISEYA
-155 LQPITVI
+155 LQPITII

-170 NGIVIGSRSEA
+170 NGIVIGSNSEA

-189 NDVRA
+189 NHVRA
-194 IGRPGKVDPDNLF
+194 IGRPGKVDPNNIF
-207 TFLHSDAKRDSN
+207 KFLHSDAKRDSY

-237 TASSLDAVNGAQLYS
+237 TETSMDAVNGAQLYS
-252 VAREAMRHSTVAA
+252 VAKEAMRHSTVAA
-265 EDYTND
+265 EDYTYD
-271 IIVTEDKNPDGS
+271 IIVTEGKNADGS

-300 TVESSFNITVDKY
+300 TVNSSFNITVDKY

-319 KDHYYVSLNPDLENL
+319 KDNYSVSLNSDLENL
-334 NSAKFFEHE
+334 NSAQFAEHE
-343 YTYPY
+343 YPY
-348 SVPAENA
+348 SVPAADA
-355 NASEINSNEVRFDN
+355 NTSEINSNEVRFDN
-369 NRAKLG
+369 RRAKLG

-396 TFLTFKNNINGNMST
+396 TFLIFKNSINGNTST

-416 FFSETQ
+416 FFSETK

-435 AGDQQIHNV
+435 AGNQQIHNV

-463 RKITHIDSDVIN
+463 RKISNIDSNVIN
-475 QSRTYTD
+475 QARSYTD

-516 NYKNTNAT
+516 NYKNAQAT

-544 GDSRNMVSLGANVK
+544 GDNRNMVSLGANVK
-558 VGYQDPTLKTSRFE
+558 VGYQDPTLKMSRFE
-572 MAKQIKELQADNAS
+572 MAKQIKDLQSDNAS
-586 LRAEVDEIKA
+586 LRTEVDEIKA
-596 ALKKLQ
+596 ALKTLQEATVNTGRRDL

>member
-1 MNLVQF
+1 MKV
-7 IDTSVQGVKGESVRI
+7 
-22 MNIYKVLLIGS
+22 YKALLIGS
-33 VLGSISMP
+33 VLGTISMP
-41 AEMAD
+41 TVMAD
-46 IYNNVNLGT
+46 MYNNVDLGT

-66 VAVGNMNTTDSWG
+66 VAVGNMNTTDIWG

-90 GTIVV
+90 GTIAV
-95 GRDNTGNDNQV
+95 GRDNTGDDNQV
-106 IIGANNTATGPR
+106 IIGTNNTATGPR
-118 TRQSS
+118 NRHSS

-129 AGDHNVVEG
+129 AGDHNVLEG

-144 GRYNTAISEYA
+144 GRYNSAISEYA
-155 LQPITVI
+155 LQPITII

-170 NGIVIGSRSEA
+170 NGIVIGSNSEA

-189 NDVRA
+189 NHVRA
-194 IGRPGKVDPDNLF
+194 IGRPGKVDPNNIF
-207 TFLHSDAKRDSN
+207 KFLHSDAKRDSY

-237 TASSLDAVNGAQLYS
+237 TETSMDAVNGAQLYS
-252 VAREAMRHSTVAA
+252 VAKEAMRHSTVAA
-265 EDYTND
+265 EDYTYD
-271 IIVTEDKNPDGS
+271 IIVTEGKNADGS

-300 TVESSFNITVDKY
+300 TVNSSFNITVDKY

-319 KDHYYVSLNPDLENL
+319 KDNYSVSLNSDLENL
-334 NSAKFFEHE
+334 NSAQFAEHE
-343 YTYPY
+343 YPY
-348 SVPAENA
+348 SVPAADA
-355 NASEINSNEVRFDN
+355 NTSEINSNEVRFDN
-369 NRAKLG
+369 RRAKLG

-396 TFLTFKNNINGNMST
+396 TFLIFKNSINGNTST

-416 FFSETQ
+416 FFSETK

-435 AGDQQIHNV
+435 AGNQQIHNV

-463 RKITHIDSDVIN
+463 RKISNIDSNVIN
-475 QSRTYTD
+475 QARSYTD

-516 NYKNTNAT
+516 NYKNAQAT

-544 GDSRNMVSLGANVK
+544 GDNRNMVSLGANVK
-558 VGYQDPTLKTSRFE
+558 VGYQDPTLKMSRFE
-572 MAKQIKELQADNAS
+572 MAKQIKDLQSDNAS
-586 LRAEVDEIKA
+586 LRTEVDEIKA
-596 ALKKLQ
+596 ALKTLQEAAVNTGRRDL

>member
-1 MNLVQF
+1 MKV
-7 IDTSVQGVKGESVRI
+7 
-22 MNIYKVLLIGS
+22 YKALLIGS
-33 VLGSISMP
+33 VLGTFSMP
-41 AEMAD
+41 TVMAD
-46 IYNNVNLGT
+46 MYNNVDLGT

-66 VAVGNMNTTDSWG
+66 VAVGNMNTTDIWG

-90 GTIVV
+90 GTIAV
-95 GRDNTGNDNQV
+95 GRDNTGDDNQV
-106 IIGANNTATGPR
+106 IIGTNNTATGPR
-118 TRQSS
+118 NRHSS

-144 GRYNTAISEYA
+144 GRYNSAISEYA
-155 LQPITVI
+155 LQPITII

-170 NGIVIGSRSEA
+170 NGIVIGSNSEA
-181 DAGNIAIG
+181 DTGNIAIG
-189 NDVRA
+189 NHVRA
-194 IGRPGKVDPDNLF
+194 IGRPGKVDPNNIF
-207 TFLHSDAKRDSN
+207 KFLHSDAKRDSY

-237 TASSLDAVNGAQLYS
+237 TETSMDAVNGAQLYS
-252 VAREAMRHSTVAA
+252 VAKEAMRHSTVAA
-265 EDYTND
+265 EDYTYD
-271 IIVTEDKNPDGS
+271 IIVTEGKNADGS

-300 TVESSFNITVDKY
+300 TVNSSFNITVDKY

-319 KDHYYVSLNPDLENL
+319 KDNYYVSLNSDLENL
-334 NSAKFFEHE
+334 NSAQFAEHE
-343 YTYPY
+343 YPY
-348 SVPAENA
+348 SVPAADA
-355 NASEINSNEVRFDN
+355 NTSEINSNEVRFDN
-369 NRAKLG
+369 RRAKLG

-396 TFLTFKNNINGNMST
+396 TFLIFKNSINGNTST
-411 FGPSG
+411 FSPSG
-416 FFSETQ
+416 FFSETK

-435 AGDQQIHNV
+435 AGNQQIHDV

-463 RKITHIDSDVIN
+463 RKITNIDSNVIN
-475 QSRTYTD
+475 QARSYTD

-516 NYKNTNAT
+516 NYKNAQAT

-544 GDSRNMVSLGANVK
+544 GDNRNMVSLGANVK
-558 VGYQDPTLKTSRFE
+558 VGYQDPTLKMSRFE
-572 MAKQIKELQADNAS
+572 MAKQIKDLQSDNAS
-586 LRAEVDEIKA
+586 LRTEVDEIKA
-596 ALKKLQ
+596 ALKTLQEAAVNTGRRDL

>member
-1 MNLVQF
+1 MKV
-7 IDTSVQGVKGESVRI
+7 
-22 MNIYKVLLIGS
+22 YKALLIGS
-33 VLGSISMP
+33 VLGTISMP
-41 AEMAD
+41 TVMAD
-46 IYNNVNLGT
+46 MYNNVDLGT

-66 VAVGNMNTTDSWG
+66 VAVGNMNTTDIWG

-90 GTIVV
+90 GTIAV
-95 GRDNTGNDNQV
+95 GRDNTGDDNQV
-106 IIGANNTATGPR
+106 IIGTNNTATGPR
-118 TRQSS
+118 HRQSS

-144 GRYNTAISEYA
+144 GRYNSAISEYA
-155 LQPITVI
+155 LQPITII

-170 NGIVIGSRSEA
+170 NGIVIGSNSEA
-181 DAGNIAIG
+181 DTGNIAIG
-189 NDVRA
+189 NHVRA
-194 IGRPGKVDPDNLF
+194 IGRPGKVDPNNIF
-207 TFLHSDAKRDSN
+207 KFLHSDAKRDSY

-237 TASSLDAVNGAQLYS
+237 TETSMDAVNGAQLYS
-252 VAREAMRHSTVAA
+252 VAKEAMRHSTVAA
-265 EDYTND
+265 EDYTYD
-271 IIVTEDKNPDGS
+271 IIVTEGKNADGS

-300 TVESSFNITVDKY
+300 TVNSSFNITVDKY

-319 KDHYYVSLNPDLENL
+319 KDNYYVSLNSDLENL
-334 NSAKFFEHE
+334 NSAQFAEHE
-343 YTYPY
+343 YPY
-348 SVPAENA
+348 SVPAADA
-355 NASEINSNEVRFDN
+355 NTSEINSNEVRFDN
-369 NRAKLG
+369 RRAKLG

-396 TFLTFKNNINGNMST
+396 TFLIFKNSINGNTST

-416 FFSETQ
+416 FFSETK

-435 AGDQQIHNV
+435 AGNQQIHDV

-463 RKITHIDSDVIN
+463 RKITNIDSNVIN
-475 QSRTYTD
+475 QARTYTD

-510 FGVGFG
+510 FGIGFG
-516 NYKNTNAT
+516 NYKNAKAT

-531 PNEHTMFNIATTL
+531 PNEHTMFNLATTL

-572 MAKQIKELQADNAS
+572 MVKQIKELQADNAS
-586 LRAEVDEIKA
+586 LRAEVEEIKA

>member
-1 MNLVQF
+1 MKV
-7 IDTSVQGVKGESVRI
+7 
-22 MNIYKVLLIGS
+22 YKALLIGS
-33 VLGSISMP
+33 VLGTISMP
-41 AEMAD
+41 TVMAD
-46 IYNNVNLGT
+46 MYNNVDLGT

-66 VAVGNMNTTDSWG
+66 VAVGNMNTTDIWG

-90 GTIVV
+90 GTIAV
-95 GRDNTGNDNQV
+95 GRDNTGDDNQV
-106 IIGANNTATGPR
+106 IIGTNNTATGPR
-118 TRQSS
+118 NRHSS

-144 GRYNTAISEYA
+144 GRYNSAISEYA
-155 LQPITVI
+155 LQPITII

-170 NGIVIGSRSEA
+170 NGIVIGSNSEA
-181 DAGNIAIG
+181 DTGNIAIG
-189 NDVRA
+189 NHVRA
-194 IGRPGKVDPDNLF
+194 IGRPGKVDPNNIF
-207 TFLHSDAKRDSN
+207 KFLHSDAKRDSY

-237 TASSLDAVNGAQLYS
+237 TETSMDAVNGAQLYS
-252 VAREAMRHSTVAA
+252 VAKEAMRHSTVAA
-265 EDYTND
+265 EDYTYD
-271 IIVTEDKNPDGS
+271 IIVTEGKNADGS

-300 TVESSFNITVDKY
+300 TVNSSFNITVDKY

-319 KDHYYVSLNPDLENL
+319 KDNYSVSLNSDLENL
-334 NSAKFFEHE
+334 NSAQFAEHE
-343 YTYPY
+343 YPY
-348 SVPAENA
+348 SVPAADA
-355 NASEINSNEVRFDN
+355 NTSEINSNEVRFDN
-369 NRAKLG
+369 RRAKLG

-396 TFLTFKNNINGNMST
+396 TFLIFKNSINGNTST

-416 FFSETQ
+416 FFSETK
-422 DGKRIEFSSEYIT
+422 DGKRIEFSSEHIN
-435 AGDQQIHNV
+435 AGNQQIHNV

-463 RKITHIDSDVIN
+463 RKITNIDSNVIN
-475 QSRTYTD
+475 QARSYTD

-516 NYKNTNAT
+516 NYKNAQAT

-544 GDSRNMVSLGANVK
+544 GDNRNMVSLGANVK
-558 VGYQDPTLKTSRFE
+558 VGYQDPTLKMSRFE
-572 MAKQIKELQADNAS
+572 MAKQIKDLQSDNAS
-586 LRAEVDEIKA
+586 LRTEVDEIKA
-596 ALKKLQ
+596 ALKTLQEAAVNTGRRDL

>member
-1 MNLVQF
+1 M
-7 IDTSVQGVKGESVRI
+7 K
-22 MNIYKVLLIGS
+22 IYKALLIGS
-33 VLGSISMP
+33 VLGTISIP
-41 AEMAD
+41 AVMAD
-46 IYNNVNLGT
+46 MYNNVNLGM
-55 DNTVVANTSAN
+55 DNTIVANTSAN
-66 VAVGNMNTTDSWG
+66 VAVGNMNTTDIWG

-90 GTIVV
+90 GTIAV
-95 GRDNTGNDNQV
+95 GRDNTGDDNQV
-106 IIGANNTATGPR
+106 IIGTNNTATGPR
-118 TRQSS
+118 NRHSS

-144 GRYNTAISEYA
+144 GRYNSAISEYA
-155 LQPITVI
+155 LQPITII

-170 NGIVIGSRSEA
+170 NGIVIGSNSEA
-181 DAGNIAIG
+181 DTGNIAIG
-189 NDVRA
+189 NHVRA
-194 IGRPGKVDPDNLF
+194 IGRPGKVDPDNIF
-207 TFLHSDAKRDSN
+207 KFLHSDAKRDSY

-237 TASSLDAVNGAQLYS
+237 TETSMDAVNGAQLYS
-252 VAREAMRHSTVAA
+252 VAKEAMRHSTVAA
-265 EDYTND
+265 EDYTYD
-271 IIVTEDKNPDGS
+271 IIVTEGKNADGS

-300 TVESSFNITVDKY
+300 TVNSSSNITVDKY

-319 KDHYYVSLNPDLENL
+319 KDNYYVSLNSDLENL
-334 NSAKFFEHE
+334 NSAQFVEHE
-343 YTYPY
+343 DPY
-348 SVPAENA
+348 SPPADDA
-355 NASEINSNEVRFDN
+355 NVSEINSNEVRFDN
-369 NRAKLG
+369 SRAKLG
-375 SSLTAQSVQ
+375 ASLTAQSVQ

-396 TFLTFKNNINGNMST
+396 TFLIFKNSINGNTST

-416 FFSETQ
+416 FFSETK
-422 DGKRIEFSSEYIT
+422 DGKRIEFSSEYIN
-435 AGDQQIHNV
+435 AGNQQIHNV

-463 RKITHIDSDVIN
+463 RKISNIDSNVIN
-475 QSRTYTD
+475 QARSYTD
-482 GQVAKVGAG
+482 GQVTKVGAG

-516 NYKNTNAT
+516 NYKNAQAT

-544 GDSRNMVSLGANVK
+544 GDNRNMVSLGANVK

-572 MAKQIKELQADNAS
+572 MAKQIKDLQADNAS

>member
-1 MNLVQF
+1 MKV
-7 IDTSVQGVKGESVRI
+7 
-22 MNIYKVLLIGS
+22 YKALLIGS
-33 VLGSISMP
+33 VLGTISMP
-41 AEMAD
+41 TVMAD
-46 IYNNVNLGT
+46 MYNNVDLGT

-66 VAVGNMNTTDSWG
+66 VAVGNMNTTDIWG

-90 GTIVV
+90 GTIAV
-95 GRDNTGNDNQV
+95 GRDNTGDDNQV
-106 IIGANNTATGPR
+106 IIGTNNTATGPR
-118 TRQSS
+118 HRQSS

-144 GRYNTAISEYA
+144 GRYNRAISEYA

-162 GNTSTAKS
+162 GNSSTAKS
-170 NGIVIGSRSEA
+170 NGIVIGSASEA

-189 NDVRA
+189 NNVRA
-194 IGRPGKVDPDNLF
+194 IGRPAVVDPNNIF
-207 TFLHSDAKRDSN
+207 KFLHSDAKRDSY

-237 TASSLDAVNGAQLYS
+237 TETSMDAVNGAQLYS
-252 VAREAMRHSTVAA
+252 VAKEAMRHSTVAA
-265 EDYTND
+265 EDYTYD
-271 IIVTEDKNPDGS
+271 IIVTEGKNADGS

-300 TVESSFNITVDKY
+300 TVNSSSNITVDKY

-319 KDHYYVSLNPDLENL
+319 KDNYYVSLNSDLENL
-334 NSAKFFEHE
+334 NSAQFVEHE
-343 YTYPY
+343 DPY
-348 SVPAENA
+348 SPPADDA
-355 NASEINSNEVRFDN
+355 NVSEINSNEVRFDN
-369 NRAKLG
+369 RRAKLG

-396 TFLTFKNNINGNMST
+396 TFLIFKNSINGNTST

-416 FFSETQ
+416 FFSETK
-422 DGKRIEFSSEYIT
+422 DGKRIEFSYEYINV
-435 AGDQQIHNV
+435 GNQQIHNV

-463 RKITHIDSDVIN
+463 RKISNIDSNVIN
-475 QSRTYTD
+475 QARSYTD
-482 GQVAKVGAG
+482 GQVTKVGAG

-516 NYKNTNAT
+516 NYKNAQAT

-544 GDSRNMVSLGANVK
+544 GDNRNMVSLGANVK
-558 VGYQDPTLKTSRFE
+558 VGYQDPTLKMSRFE
-572 MAKQIKELQADNAS
+572 MAKQIKDLQSDNAS
-586 LRAEVDEIKA
+586 LRTEVDEIKA
-596 ALKKLQ
+596 ALKTLQEAAVNTGRRDL

>member
-1 MNLVQF
+1 MKV
-7 IDTSVQGVKGESVRI
+7 
-22 MNIYKVLLIGS
+22 YKALLIGS
-33 VLGSISMP
+33 VLGTISMP
-41 AEMAD
+41 TVMAD
-46 IYNNVNLGT
+46 MYNNVDLGT

-66 VAVGNMNTTDSWG
+66 VAVGNMNTTDIWG
-79 IAVGSNNTAKL
+79 IAVGSNNNARL
-90 GTIVV
+90 GTIIV

-106 IIGANNTATGPR
+106 IIGSNNTATAPR
-118 TRQSS
+118 HRQSS

-144 GRYNTAISEYA
+144 GRYNRAISEDA

-170 NGIVIGSRSEA
+170 NGIVIGSNSEA

-189 NDVRA
+189 NDVHA
-194 IGRPGKVDPDNLF
+194 IGRPSRVDPNNIF
-207 TFLHSDAKRDSN
+207 KFLHSDAKRESD
-219 SLVSFGGRQVKG
+219 SLVSFGARQLTG
-231 VEPGAM
+231 VQPGAM
-237 TASSLDAVNGAQLYS
+237 TETSMDAVNGAQLYS
-252 VAREAMRHSTVAA
+252 VGKEAMRHSTVAA
-265 EDYTND
+265 EDYTYD
-271 IIVTEDKNPDGS
+271 IIVTEGKNADGS

-300 TVESSFNITVDKY
+300 TVNSSFNITVNKY
-313 REFNTL
+313 REFNAL
-319 KDHYYVSLNPDLENL
+319 KDHYYVSLNSDLENL
-334 NSAKFFEHE
+334 NSAQFFEHE
-343 YTYPY
+343 YPY
-348 SVPAENA
+348 SEPVENS
-355 NASEINSNEVRFDN
+355 NVSEINSNEVRFDN
-369 NRAKLG
+369 SRAKLG

-384 FNAEHSTSSLDS
+384 FNAEHSISSLDS
-396 TFLTFKNNINGNMST
+396 TFLTFKNSINGNTST
-411 FGPSG
+411 FGPNG
-416 FFSETQ
+416 FFSEAK

-435 AGDQQIHNV
+435 AGNQQIHNV
-444 AKGVD
+444 AKGVE

-463 RKITHIDSDVIN
+463 RKITNIDSNVIN
-475 QSRTYTD
+475 QAQAYTD

-516 NYKNTNAT
+516 NYKNAQAT

-531 PNEHTMFNIATTL
+531 PNENTMFNIATTL
-544 GDSRNMVSLGANVK
+544 GDSRNLVSLGANVK
-558 VGYQDPTLKTSRFE
+558 VGYQDPALKTSRFE
-572 MAKQIKELQADNAS
+572 MAKQIKDLKADNDA
-586 LRAEVDEIKA
+586 LRAEVNEIKA

>member
-1 MNLVQF
+1 M
-7 IDTSVQGVKGESVRI
+7 K
-22 MNIYKVLLIGS
+22 IYKALLIGS
-33 VLGSISMP
+33 VLGTISIP
-41 AEMAD
+41 AVMAD
-46 IYNNVNLGT
+46 MYNNVNLGM
-55 DNTVVANTSAN
+55 DNTIVANTSAN
-66 VAVGNMNTTDSWG
+66 VAVGNMNTTDIWG

-90 GTIVV
+90 GTIAV
-95 GRDNTGNDNQV
+95 GRDNTGDDNQV
-106 IIGANNTATGPR
+106 IIGTNNTATGPR
-118 TRQSS
+118 HRQSS

-144 GRYNTAISEYA
+144 GRYNSAISEYA
-155 LQPITVI
+155 LQPITII

-170 NGIVIGSRSEA
+170 NGIVIGSNSEA
-181 DAGNIAIG
+181 DTGNIAIG
-189 NDVRA
+189 NHVRA
-194 IGRPGKVDPDNLF
+194 IGRPGKVDPDNIF
-207 TFLHSDAKRDSN
+207 KFLHSDAKRDSY

-237 TASSLDAVNGAQLYS
+237 TETSMDAVNGAQLYS
-252 VAREAMRHSTVAA
+252 VAKEAMRHSTVAA
-265 EDYTND
+265 EDYTYD
-271 IIVTEDKNPDGS
+271 IIVTEGKNADGS

-300 TVESSFNITVDKY
+300 TVNSSSNITVDKY

-319 KDHYYVSLNPDLENL
+319 KDNYYVSLNSDLENL
-334 NSAKFFEHE
+334 NSAQFVEHE
-343 YTYPY
+343 DPY
-348 SVPAENA
+348 SPPADDA
-355 NASEINSNEVRFDN
+355 NVSEINSNEVRFDN
-369 NRAKLG
+369 SRAKLG
-375 SSLTAQSVQ
+375 ASLTAQSVQ

-396 TFLTFKNNINGNMST
+396 TFLIFKNSINGNTST

-416 FFSETQ
+416 FFSETK
-422 DGKRIEFSSEYIT
+422 DGKRIEFSSEYIN
-435 AGDQQIHNV
+435 AGNQQIHNV

-463 RKITHIDSDVIN
+463 RKISNIDSNVIN
-475 QSRTYTD
+475 QARSYTD
-482 GQVAKVGAG
+482 GQVTKVGAG

-516 NYKNTNAT
+516 NYKNAQAT

-544 GDSRNMVSLGANVK
+544 GDNRNMVSLGANVK

-572 MAKQIKELQADNAS
+572 MAKQIKDLQADNAS

>member
-1 MNLVQF
+1 MKV
-7 IDTSVQGVKGESVRI
+7 
-22 MNIYKVLLIGS
+22 YKALLIGS
-33 VLGSISMP
+33 VLGTISMP
-41 AEMAD
+41 AKMAD

-66 VAVGNMNTTDSWG
+66 VAVGNMNTTDIWG
-79 IAVGSNNTAKL
+79 IAVGSNNNARL
-90 GTIVV
+90 GTIIV

-106 IIGANNTATGPR
+106 ILGSNNTATAPR
-118 TRQSS
+118 HRQSS

-144 GRYNTAISEYA
+144 GRYNRAISED
-155 LQPITVI
+155 
-162 GNTSTAKS
+162 TSTAKS
-170 NGIVIGSRSEA
+170 NGIVIGSNSEA

-189 NDVRA
+189 NDVHA
-194 IGRPGKVDPDNLF
+194 IGRPDTVDPNNIF
-207 TFLHSDAKRDSN
+207 KFLHSDAKRESD
-219 SLVSFGGRQVKG
+219 SLVSFGARQLTG
-231 VEPGAM
+231 VQPGAM
-237 TASSLDAVNGAQLYS
+237 TETSMDAVNGAQLYS
-252 VAREAMRHSTVAA
+252 VGKEAMRHSTVAA
-265 EDYTND
+265 EDYTYD
-271 IIVTEDKNPDGS
+271 IIVTEGKNADGS

-300 TVESSFNITVDKY
+300 TVNSSFNITVNKY
-313 REFNTL
+313 REFNAL
-319 KDHYYVSLNPDLENL
+319 KDHYYVSLNSDLENL
-334 NSAKFFEHE
+334 NSAQFFEHE
-343 YTYPY
+343 YPY
-348 SVPAENA
+348 SEPVENS
-355 NASEINSNEVRFDN
+355 NVSEINSNEVRFDN
-369 NRAKLG
+369 SRAKLG

-384 FNAEHSTSSLDS
+384 FNAEHSISSLDS
-396 TFLTFKNNINGNMST
+396 TFLTFKNSINGNTST
-411 FGPSG
+411 FGPNG
-416 FFSETQ
+416 FFSETK

-435 AGDQQIHNV
+435 AGNQLIHNV
-444 AKGVD
+444 AKGVE

-463 RKITHIDSDVIN
+463 RKITNIDSNVIN
-475 QSRTYTD
+475 QARTYTD

-516 NYKNTNAT
+516 NYKNAQAT

-531 PNEHTMFNIATTL
+531 PNENTMFNIATTL
-544 GDSRNMVSLGANVK
+544 GDSRNLVSLGANVK

-572 MAKQIKELQADNAS
+572 MAKQIKDLKADNDA
-586 LRAEVDEIKA
+586 LRAEVNEIKA

>member
-1 MNLVQF
+1 MKV
-7 IDTSVQGVKGESVRI
+7 
-22 MNIYKVLLIGS
+22 YKALLIGS
-33 VLGSISMP
+33 VLGTISMP
-41 AEMAD
+41 TVMAD
-46 IYNNVNLGT
+46 MYNNVDLGT

-66 VAVGNMNTTDSWG
+66 VAVGNMNTTDIWG
-79 IAVGSNNTAKL
+79 IAVGSNNNARL
-90 GTIVV
+90 GTVIV

-106 IIGANNTATGPR
+106 IIGTNNTATAPR
-118 TRQSS
+118 HRQSS

-144 GRYNTAISEYA
+144 GRYNRAISEDA

-170 NGIVIGSRSEA
+170 NGIVIGSNSEA

-189 NDVRA
+189 NYVYA
-194 IGRPGKVDPDNLF
+194 IGRPSRVDPNNIF
-207 TFLHSDAKRDSN
+207 KFLHSDAKRESD
-219 SLVSFGGRQVKG
+219 SLVSFGARQLTG
-231 VEPGAM
+231 VQPGAM
-237 TASSLDAVNGAQLYS
+237 TETSMDAVNGAQLYS
-252 VAREAMRHSTVAA
+252 VAKEAMRHSTVAA
-265 EDYTND
+265 EDYTYD
-271 IIVTEDKNPDGS
+271 IIVTEGKNADGS

-300 TVESSFNITVDKY
+300 TVNSSFNITVNKY
-313 REFNTL
+313 REFNAL
-319 KDHYYVSLNPDLENL
+319 KDHYYVSLNSDLENL
-334 NSAKFFEHE
+334 NSAQFFEHE
-343 YTYPY
+343 YTYSEP
-348 SVPAENA
+348 VENS
-355 NASEINSNEVRFDN
+355 NVSEINSNEVRFDN
-369 NRAKLG
+369 SRAKLG

-384 FNAEHSTSSLDS
+384 FNAEHSSSSLDS
-396 TFLTFKNNINGNMST
+396 TFLTFKNSINGNTST
-411 FGPSG
+411 FGPNG
-416 FFSETQ
+416 FFSETK
-422 DGKRIEFSSEYIT
+422 DGKRIEFSSEYIN
-435 AGDQQIHNV
+435 AGNQQIHNV
-444 AKGVD
+444 AKGVE

-463 RKITHIDSDVIN
+463 RKITNIDSNVIN
-475 QSRTYTD
+475 QAQAYTD

-516 NYKNTNAT
+516 NYKNAQAT

-531 PNEHTMFNIATTL
+531 PNDHTMFNIATTL
-544 GDSRNMVSLGANVK
+544 GDNRNMVSLGANVK

-572 MAKQIKELQADNAS
+572 MAKQIKDLKADNDA
-586 LRAEVDEIKA
+586 LRAEVNEIKA